1 MNRTEAL
8 AYLDSHIGWGME
20 PGLERITAFLAL
32 MGNPQETYP
41 IIHVAGTNGK
51 TSVARMATMLCVA
64 HGLTTGTY
72 TSPHLERFEERIS
85 INGFMATEEQMIQAV
100 VDVKAFADIFE
111 RDSHLT
117 YFELVTALA
126 FSWFAAEAV
135 NAAVIEVGMGGR
147 LDATNAAQAEVAVV
161 TSIGMDH
168 ADVLG
173 DTLEQ
178 IATEKLGI
186 LAPEATLVVGP
197 LPDGIAKLARR
208 TAAERGAKIYEYG
221 SDFGV
226 EGASTGIGGWQVDIT
241 GIHGGYSDIDLP
253 LQGRHQTVNLAVA
266 VAAVEALTER
276 ELDPRAVQR
285 GVSVVATP
293 GRMERIDTGPTILVD
308 GAHNPDGMRTLGA
321 ALAEEYPT
329 TAWVLVLGVMKDKD
343 LDQMLEPLKGRVRE
357 VIATAVESERA
368 MDPALVA
375 ERATGLLGVPAR
387 AIPSPDLALV
397 AAREGAGADGA
408 VLVSGSL
415 YLVGAIRSLALG
427 SGRPDRNER

>member
-1 MNRTEAL
+1 MNRSEAL
-8 AYLDSHIGWGME
+8 AYLDAHIGWGME
-20 PGLERITAFLAL
+20 PGLERISAFLSM

-51 TSVARMATMLCVA
+51 TSVARMATILCVA

-85 INGFMATEEQMIQAV
+85 LNAVMATEAQLIQAV
-100 VDVKAFADIFE
+100 MDVKAFADIFE

-126 FSWFAAEAV
+126 FSWFADEAV

-147 LDATNAAQAEVAVV
+147 LDATNAAQADVAVV

-173 DTLEQ
+173 DSLEK
-178 IATEKLGI
+178 IAGEKLGI

-197 LPDGIAKLARR
+197 LPDDIAKLARR
-208 TAAERGAKIYEYG
+208 TAAERGAKIFEYG

-226 EGASTGIGGWQVDIT
+226 EGASPGLGGWQVDIA
-241 GIHGGYSDIDLP
+241 GIHAGYPDIDLP
-253 LQGRHQTVNLAVA
+253 VHGRHQTVNLAVA

-276 ELDPRAVQR
+276 ALDSRAVQK
-285 GVSVVATP
+285 GVSVLATP
-293 GRMERIDTGPTILVD
+293 GRMERLDTSPTLLID
-308 GAHNPDGMRTLGA
+308 GAHNPDGMRTLSA

-329 TAWVLVLGVMKDKD
+329 TKWVLVVGVMSDKD
-343 LDQMLEPLKGRVRE
+343 LDEMLVPLRGRLER
-357 VIATAVESERA
+357 VIATAVASERA
-368 MDPALVA
+368 MNPVEIAQRSAV
-375 ERATGLLGVPAR
+375 LLNVPTDSA
-387 AIPSPDLALV
+387 PTPELALA
-397 AAREGAGADGA
+397 AAREAAGADGA
-408 VLVSGSL
+408 VLVTGSL
-415 YLVGAIRSLALG
+415 YLVGAIRSLVVG

>member
-1 MNRTEAL
+1 MNRAEAL
-8 AYLDSHIGWGME
+8 SYLDAHIGWGVE
-20 PGLERITAFLAL
+20 PGLERISAFLAM

-85 INGFMATEEQMIQAV
+85 INGSVASEEQLIQAV
-100 VDVKAFADIFE
+100 TDVKAFADIFE
-111 RDSHLT
+111 RDRHLT

-126 FSWFAAEAV
+126 FSWFADEAV

-147 LDATNAAQAEVAVV
+147 LDATNVAAADVAVV

-173 DTLEQ
+173 DTLEK

-197 LPDGIAKLARR
+197 LPDDIARLARR
-208 TAAERGAKIYEYG
+208 TAAERGARIYEYG

-226 EGASTGIGGWQVDIT
+226 EGASSGIGGWQVDISGVQAT
-241 GIHGGYSDIDLP
+241 YPDIDLP

-276 ELDPRAVQR
+276 ALDPDAVRR
-285 GVSVVATP
+285 GVSVVASP
-293 GRMERIDTGPTILVD
+293 GRMERLGIDPLVLVD
-308 GAHNPDGMRTLGA
+308 GAHNPDGMRALGA

-329 TAWVLVLGVMKDKD
+329 TRWTLVLGAMDDKD
-343 LDQMLEPLKGRVRE
+343 LASMLVPLRGRVER
-357 VIATAVESERA
+357 VVATAVDSERA
-368 MDPALVA
+368 MQPSRVA
-375 ERATGLLGVPAR
+375 DVAMEVLGVEAR
-387 AIPSPDLALV
+387 AISGLEASLAE
-397 AAREGAGADGA
+397 ATAQAGQQGA
-408 VLVSGSL
+408 VLVAGSL
-415 YLVGAIRSLALG
+415 YLVGAVRSILAG
-427 SGRPDRNER
+427 KGTTDRNER